1 MDSYSFLLFLFL
13 LSIWKHLCAQSSNIN
28 FSITDFGAVPDRKT
42 DSSKALESAWQK
54 ACQVDGGS
62 VWVPTGTFFV
72 RKADLNGPC
81 NGQTLFEH
89 RGTVIASDEPTLGSR
104 DSWIAFTYVDDL
116 TLVGDGTFDGNG
128 AVSWSHCH
136 GINVGCKQIPPYTL
150 KVSYVRN
157 ALIGHGLRFVDSKGF
172 HLFIYA
178 SDKVHVEQV
187 HIWAPGDS
195 PNTDGVHIALSNNT
209 RITDSII
216 GTGDDC
222 VSIGDGC
229 TGVNVTGVW
238 CGPGHGISIGSLGKY
253 EGEGNV
259 AEVTL
264 KNCTFDGT
272 ENGVRIKT
280 WAQSLSSSVVSG
292 VTVEEIVV
300 KGASNPI
307 IIDQFYCPGGKC
319 TPGWESSIQIKGVK
333 FAGVKGMSA
342 TEASISLNCSKS
354 HPCQDIEFF
363 GLNLTYAN
371 GQPSVALCANA
382 DGKFGGSQVPS
393 RCST

>member
-1 MDSYSFLLFLFL
+1 MCL
-13 LSIWKHLCAQSSNIN
+13 Q
-28 FSITDFGAVPDRKT
+28 
-42 DSSKALESAWQK
+42 
-54 ACQVDGGS
+54 
-62 VWVPTGTFFV
+62 
-72 RKADLNGPC
+72 
-81 NGQTLFEH
+81 
-89 RGTVIASDEPTLGSR
+89 
-104 DSWIAFTYVDDL
+104 
-116 TLVGDGTFDGNG
+116 
-128 AVSWSHCH
+128 
-136 GINVGCKQIPPYTL
+136 TL
-150 KVSYVRN
+150 KVSYVKN
-157 ALIGHGLRFVDSKGF
+157 VSIGRGLRFVDSKAF
-172 HLFIYA
+172 HVFIYA
-178 SDKVHVEQV
+178 SNNVRVEHV
-187 HIWAPGDS
+187 HIFAPGDS

-229 TGVNVTGVW
+229 SGVNVTGVW

-280 WAQSLSSSVVSG
+280 WAKSLSSLVVSG

-307 IIDQFYCPGGKC
+307 IIDQFYCPGETC
-319 TPGWESSIQIKGVK
+319 APGWESSIQIKGVK

-342 TEASISLNCSKS
+342 TEASVSLNCSKS
-354 HPCQDIEFF
+354 HPCEDIEFF

-382 DGKFGGSQVPS
+382 DGKFDGLSAQVPS